1 MNLNGLLKVISIVY
15 NYTLIIQL
23 RDTIE
28 KQQAILSHFQG
39 YIQNRCDGCEYV
51 IINLAMECAQ
61 ENSEVV
67 ALRAKLFSPLNM
79 TERVFDSI
87 RKWIQVT
94 GSIVVRGL
102 RVYPER
108 DCALIIDEFWSPLNC
123 DHTSATTIS
132 TSSSVDYPREQH
144 WSAVTEVLAI
154 IGFVGCG
161 ILLVIVLLLALYVGY
176 QRYKNNCQKAQR
188 LRYVH

>member
-1 MNLNGLLKVISIVY
+1 M
-15 NYTLIIQL
+15 QL

-28 KQQAILSHFQG
+28 KQQAILSHFQR
-39 YIQNRCDGCEYV
+39 YIQNRYEYM
-51 IINLAMECAQ
+51 ISNLAMHCAQ

-87 RKWIQVT
+87 REWIQIHSVT
-94 GSIVVRGL
+94 GSIVVQGL

-108 DCALIIDEFWSPLNC
+108 DCALIIDEFGSPLNC
-123 DHTSATTIS
+123 DHASATTIS
-132 TSSSVDYPREQH
+132 TSSSADYPREQH
-144 WSAVTEVLAI
+144 WSAVTEALAI

-161 ILLVIVLLLALYVGY
+161 ILLVIVFLLALYVGY
-176 QRYKNNCQKAQR
+176 QRYKKNCQKAQR

>member
-1 MNLNGLLKVISIVY
+1 MI
-15 NYTLIIQL
+15 T
-23 RDTIE
+23 
-28 KQQAILSHFQG
+28 
-39 YIQNRCDGCEYV
+39 
-51 IINLAMECAQ
+51 NLAMQCAQ

-108 DCALIIDEFWSPLNC
+108 DCALIINEFGSPLNC

-132 TSSSVDYPREQH
+132 TSSTSIE
-144 WSAVTEVLAI
+144 ALAI
-154 IGFVGCG
+154 IGFVACG
-161 ILLVIVLLLALYVGY
+161 ILLMIVFLLVLYVGY
-176 QRYKNNCQKAQR
+176 QRYKKNCQKAQR
-188 LRYVH
+188 LWYNVYVLSKSMRCVHS

>member
-1 MNLNGLLKVISIVY
+1 M
-15 NYTLIIQL
+15 QL
-23 RDTIE
+23 SDTIE
-28 KQQAILSHFQG
+28 KQQAFLSHFQG
-39 YIQNRCDGCEYV
+39 YIQRRCDRCYV
-51 IINLAMECAQ
+51 ITNLAMECAQ

-87 RKWIQVT
+87 REWIQIHSVT
-94 GSIVVRGL
+94 GSIVVQGL

-108 DCALIIDEFWSPLNC
+108 DCALIIDEFGSPLNC
-123 DHTSATTIS
+123 DHASATIS
-132 TSSSVDYPREQH
+132 
-144 WSAVTEVLAI
+144 VTEALAI

-161 ILLVIVLLLALYVGY
+161 ILIMIVLLLALYIGY
-176 QRYKNNCQKAQR
+176 QRYKENCQKAQR